1 MKKITSFVLL
11 LITSLSLA
19 QIPMHFN
26 TNVTGGANSIPFNS
40 GATLTWR
47 RAQFCIPA
55 GSLIGATPSNLITK
69 VYFQPSSTA
78 NIVYP
83 SFTVRLKTGAAAGL
97 VGTTGGQFESG
108 MTQVF
113 QANNF
118 TMTTVANAW
127 YAITLQVPFPYDP
140 TVPLIV
146 DFEHTA
152 TGGTG
157 PTVNQSGVHPIAGSN
172 GRMWGDINGATV
184 AGVGTQQFNFG
195 IDVIPAP
202 VCTGAPPA
210 SSISTPTAQLCPGTI
225 LNLGLNAS
233 TYTNSGYSYIW
244 QTSTVSAFGPW
255 TAIPNATAQSVN
267 TPSLSSTQWL
277 SALITCASNNLSY
290 QTNSALMTMAGTTT
304 NSVPYGEDFETGVYA
319 NNILPNCSWKTSS
332 PNSVCQTYSIA
343 GSGNRQPYSGSKFGS
358 FKAPTSPN
366 GDYFYTNGIQLEP
379 GITYSASSWYVTDG
393 VVGWTDYSMWLGTN
407 QTVATLTNIA
417 STNAGM
423 MVNNYYKNLSTTFTV
438 PTSGIYYMAMRCRG
452 SGSGYF
458 SFDDVSIT
466 APCSIN
472 SPSVTYFGSTS
483 GCIGQSINFTGN
495 GADTYMWNGSVNSQT
510 LSYLITGN
518 ANVQLVGTNLSSG
531 CSSTVTIPISA
542 NLSPVVGILA
552 QSNNICKGK
561 PTVLTA
567 YGANSY
573 NWTTGA
579 NTATIIVSPTVAT
592 TYSVVGVNS
601 FGCSSTTSLKL
612 NMKQDA
618 SIFALPSSTLICNG
632 ESATLTATGAKT
644 YTWASNNTF
653 LTGSS
658 VVVMPTFNNTYTVTG
673 TNDQG
678 CEATSSFKIDVTACA
693 GISELGGVGTGFS
706 LYPNPAQTEITL
718 LFESENSKSIT
729 ISDLSGKVIFSS
741 NSELTEEHIDINS
754 FTDGIYQITIKSE
767 NNPSKT
773 TKFIKQ

>member
-1 MKKITSFVLL
+1 MKKFTSFVLL
-11 LITSLSLA
+11 LITSITFA

-40 GATLTWR
+40 GATLNWR

-69 VYFQPSSTA
+69 VYFQPSSSA

-83 SFTVRLKTGAAAGL
+83 SFTVRLKTATAAGL
-97 VGTTGGQFESG
+97 VGATGGQFESG

-152 TGGTG
+152 TSGTG

-172 GRMWGDINGATV
+172 GRMWGDINGAVV
-184 AGVGTQQFNFG
+184 AGIGTQQFNFG

-202 VCTGAPPA
+202 VCTGVPPA

-225 LNLGLNAS
+225 LNVGLNAG
-233 TYTNSGYSYIW
+233 TYTNSGYTYVW

-255 TAIPNATAQSVN
+255 TAIPNATALSVN
-267 TPSLSSTQWL
+267 TPSLNSTQWL
-277 SALITCASNNLSY
+277 SALITCASNNLTY

-304 NSVPYGEDFETGVYA
+304 NSVPYGEDFEAGVYA

-332 PNSVCQTYSIA
+332 PNTVCQTYSIA
-343 GSGNRQPYSGSKFGS
+343 GSGNRQPNSGTKFGS

-423 MVNNYYKNLSTTFTV
+423 MVNNYYKNLSSTFTV
-438 PTSGIYYMAMRCRG
+438 PTSGIYYLAMRCRG
-452 SGSGYF
+452 TGSGYF
-458 SFDDVSIT
+458 SFDDVTLT
-466 APCSIN
+466 APCSLN
-472 SPSVTYFGSTS
+472 SPTLTYFGSNS
-483 GCIGQSINFTGN
+483 GCIGQSINFTAS
-495 GADTYMWNGSVNSQT
+495 GADSYVWNGSINTPT

-518 ANVQLVGTNLSSG
+518 GNVQVVGTSSASG
-531 CSSTVTIPISA
+531 CSATLNIPVSA
-542 NLSPVVGILA
+542 NLSPVVGIIA
-552 QSNNICKGK
+552 ESTSICKGK
-561 PTVLTA
+561 STILTA
-567 YGANSY
+567 YGATNY
-573 NWTTGA
+573 NWTNGA
-579 NTATIIVSPTVAT
+579 NTATVIVSPTVAT
-592 TYSVVGVNS
+592 TYSVIGINS
-601 FGCSSTTSLKL
+601 FGCSSTASHKL
-612 NMKQDA
+612 NIKQLPNMIALA
-618 SIFALPSSTLICNG
+618 SSNQVCIG
-632 ESATLTATGAKT
+632 ETATLTATGANT
-644 YTWASNNTF
+644 YTWSSNNTF
-653 LTGSS
+653 LVGSQ
-658 VVVMPTFNNTYTVTG
+658 VIIMPTMSNTYVVTG
-673 TNDQG
+673 TDNEG
-678 CEATSSFKIDVTACA
+678 CESSQTVQLNINLC
-693 GISELGGVGTGFS
+693 TGLTENTHPNLLFN
-706 LYPNPAQTEITL
+706 LYPNPTQNELVINFAN
-718 LFESENSKSIT
+718 ESERVIT
-729 ISDLSGKVIFSS
+729 ITDLTGRLVFSGEANRTLNKIDV
-741 NSELTEEHIDINS
+741 NSIAPGL
-754 FTDGIYQITIKSE
+754 YQVTVTNKTNQNKTIK
-767 NNPSKT
+767 
-773 TKFIKQ
+773 FVKQ